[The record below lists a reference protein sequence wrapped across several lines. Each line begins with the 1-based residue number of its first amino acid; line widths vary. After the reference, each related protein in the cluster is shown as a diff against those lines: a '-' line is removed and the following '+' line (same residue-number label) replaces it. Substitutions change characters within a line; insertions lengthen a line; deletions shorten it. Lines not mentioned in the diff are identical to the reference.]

1 MAEDLKPVQRITRNE
16 IVKYQNQLNQVSFR
30 RFNATDMNIFFS
42 VVSRVRDKDSDQ
54 IVLSYDYL
62 KKLSK
67 YSKHD
72 DFTKYLKRLTRK
84 LQSITVESEDETI
97 YRTVVLFTEFEAN
110 RKTQTLTCSVNPKF
124 TFFFNELNKEFTRFS
139 LNQYTTFN
147 SSYSKT
153 AFRLIKQYRTLGKRQ
168 FPLEEFRRLFDVPAS
183 YRVSDIDRR
192 IIKMIKEEV
201 SPVIPGL
208 SITKQKTNGKRG
220 KKVAGYQFTWKPE
233 EPKANDFI
241 FNATFEEKRAIEN
254 VTHNMSLNDEENW
267 RAIDRIKHL
276 ELGTTER
283 EQRLN
288 ELGIRKIE
296 AEEKDIVT
304 HGSDKER
311 TNKREL
317 AERIQ
322 VLQRKKEH
330 SKLSEEEELE
340 LAQKIIQQRKMEIQ

>member
-1 MAEDLKPVQRITRNE
+1 MVEELKPVQRITRNE

-42 VVSRVRDKDSDQ
+42 VVSRVRDKDTDQ

-208 SITKQKTNGKRG
+208 SITKQK
-220 KKVAGYQFTWKPE
+220 
-233 EPKANDFI
+233 
-241 FNATFEEKRAIEN
+241 
-254 VTHNMSLNDEENW
+254 
-267 RAIDRIKHL
+267 DRKS
-276 ELGTTER
+276 
-283 EQRLN
+283 
-288 ELGIRKIE
+288 
-296 AEEKDIVT
+296 V
-304 HGSDKER
+304 
-311 TNKREL
+311 
-317 AERIQ
+317 
-322 VLQRKKEH
+322 V
-330 SKLSEEEELE
+330 
-340 LAQKIIQQRKMEIQ
+340 